1 MKWLQTFL
9 IFTVF
14 TALSACFSQ
23 SDNTN
28 NLQEPKY
35 PFGDNPE
42 ACEINTN
49 HSDNNEINWPA
60 LLTENCNKISDYNL
74 FSAINNNS
82 RSANSP
88 GLLYE
93 LNSALF
99 TDHARKYRYV
109 FIPENTQ
116 ASYQELNAFD
126 FPVGTVLVK
135 FFYLPINTEQP
146 EEELLE
152 IRLLI
157 HRENGWF
164 TLPYKWYEHLSD
176 GYISVAGDSIASV
189 ITHNSVSESFNY
201 QIPTF
206 GQCSTCHKGEDANG
220 TALITPIGLKAR
232 HLNKIINHNGSDI
245 NQLTLWNN
253 LGVITGLPENLAV
266 IDTAPNWRDESVNIE
281 QRAKA
286 YLDINCAHC
295 HTDGGA
301 GALSGLRMEYWRKEI
316 DYLHGVCNGSQG
328 WRVGGF
334 DIWPGRAEISHI
346 PMRMGLTAA
355 KDRMPPIGRSLVENE
370 AIALISEWINT
381 MPYLECSSTQ
391 SP

>member
-1 MKWLQTFL
+1 MKWLQTL
-9 IFTVF
+9 LLFTVF
-14 TALSACFSQ
+14 TTLSACFTE
-23 SDNTN
+23 SDDTSI
-28 NLQEPKY
+28 LQEPEY

-42 ACEINTN
+42 VCETGIN
-49 HSDNNEINWPA
+49 HSESNEINWPA
-60 LLTENCNKISDYNL
+60 LLVANCNKVSDYNL
-74 FSAINNNS
+74 FSVINNES
-82 RSANSP
+82 RNANSP

-109 FIPENTQ
+109 FIPKNTQ
-116 ASYQELNAFD
+116 ASYQEINAFD

-135 FFYLPINTEQP
+135 FFYLPIITEQP
-146 EEELLE
+146 EEKLLE

-157 HRENGWF
+157 HRESGWF

-176 GYISVAGDSIASV
+176 GYISIAGDAIASV
-189 ITHNSVSESFNY
+189 VTHNSVSESFNY

-206 GQCSTCHKGEDANG
+206 GQCSTCHKGEDENG

-232 HLNKIINHNGSDI
+232 HLNRTINHNESDI
-245 NQLTLWNN
+245 NQLILWDN
-253 LGVITGLPENLAV
+253 LGMITGLPEDLTT
-266 IDTAPNWRDESVNIE
+266 IDTAPNWRDESVNTE

-334 DIWPGRAEISHI
+334 DIWPGRADISHI
-346 PMRMGLTAA
+346 PMRMGLTTP
-355 KDRMPPIGRSLVENE
+355 KDRMPPIGRSLVQGE
-370 AIALISEWINT
+370 AVVLISEWIDS
-381 MPYLECSSTQ
+381 MPYLACSDTE
-391 SP
+391 